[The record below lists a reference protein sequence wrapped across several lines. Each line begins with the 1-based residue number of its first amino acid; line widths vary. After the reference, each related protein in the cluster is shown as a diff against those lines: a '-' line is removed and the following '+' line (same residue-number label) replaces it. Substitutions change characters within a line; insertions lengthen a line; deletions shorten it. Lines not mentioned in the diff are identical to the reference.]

1 VPHKIAT
8 FLLDPSIEILSAS
21 MGYTPT
27 PPTGTILPVF
37 RFNTHTIF
45 SMLFADMTNFC
56 YSSPIAWVTRTQE
69 NAIDVGLLHD
79 LGDGILY

>member
-8 FLLDPSIEILSAS
+8 FLLDPSIEILSVS

-37 RFNTHTIF
+37 RFNAHIIF
-45 SMLFADMTNFC
+45 SMLFANMINSC
-56 YSSPIAWVTRTQE
+56 YSSPIAWITRTQE
-69 NAIDVGLLHD
+69 NAIDVGPLHD